1 MTIRHCELS
10 VFFRRPGD
18 LLLCEELLAP
28 GASVGVALL
37 PSVARNDILFV
48 P

>member
-18 LLLCEELLAP
+18 LLLCEEPLAP
-28 GASVGVALL
+28 GANAGVASL
-37 PSVARNDILFV
+37 PSVARNDIMFV